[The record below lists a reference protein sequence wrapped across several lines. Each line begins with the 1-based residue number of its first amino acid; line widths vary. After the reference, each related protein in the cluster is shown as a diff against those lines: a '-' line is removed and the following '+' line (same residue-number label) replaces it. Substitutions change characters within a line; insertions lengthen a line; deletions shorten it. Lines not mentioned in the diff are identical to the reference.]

1 MGIME
6 KGIDTTYFKKKLEDE
21 LATVERELENV
32 GRKNPDNKADWEAE
46 PADFDIDR
54 ADPNETADSI
64 EEFEGNTAVLKELE
78 IRYNDI
84 KDALKKIEEDKY
96 GICEV
101 GGEPIEPERL
111 EANPAARTCKAHM
124 NP

>member
-1 MGIME
+1 MRE
-6 KGIDTTYFKKKLEDE
+6 DIDTNYFKGKLTEE
-21 LATVERELENV
+21 LALVEKELNDV

-46 PADFDIDR
+46 PTEMNTDS
-54 ADPNETADSI
+54 ADPNETADNI

-84 KDALKKIEEDKY
+84 KDAIKKIDEGKY

-101 GGEPIEPERL
+101 GGELIEKDRL
-111 EANPAARTCKAHM
+111 EANQTARTCKKHM
-124 NP
+124 E